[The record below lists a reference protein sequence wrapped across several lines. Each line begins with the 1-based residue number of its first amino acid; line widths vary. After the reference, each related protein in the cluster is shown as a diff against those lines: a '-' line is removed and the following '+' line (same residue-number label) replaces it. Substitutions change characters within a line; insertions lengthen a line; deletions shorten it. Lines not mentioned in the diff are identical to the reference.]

1 MSPPVEPLPPPP
13 PGPPGPP
20 LRPPTSDVPRPPS
33 PYVPPPPAAA
43 QGPSESA
50 GLATAALVCGLAGL
64 VVFIFLAPSVVALVL
79 GLIAAR
85 RARARPHPGD
95 GRGRAIAGWILGIV
109 GILGFV
115 AVVITAIVV
124 EEDDSSVRDDEVSVY
139 DLEAGD
145 CVNLPVDVE
154 DAIEDLPVRDCAE
167 PHDAE
172 VYAIDDLTNDADD
185 YPGMDAVAND
195 TERTCAGDAFE
206 RYVGTDVASSRYGY
220 YYLFPS
226 EESWVQ
232 GDREYVCMVIS
243 IDGSTLT
250 GSVQG
255 SGD

>member
-1 MSPPVEPLPPPP
+1 M
-13 PGPPGPP
+13 
-20 LRPPTSDVPRPPS
+20 
-33 PYVPPPPAAA
+33 
-43 QGPSESA
+43 
-50 GLATAALVCGLAGL
+50 ATAALVCGLAGL
-64 VVFIFLAPSVVALVL
+64 VLFIFLAPSVVALVL

-109 GILGFV
+109 GILGFL
-115 AVVITAIVV
+115 AVVITAIVAD
-124 EEDDSSVRDDEVSVY
+124 EDGSSVRDDGDEVSVY

-145 CVNLPVDVE
+145 CVNLPVDDE
-154 DAIEDLPVRDCAE
+154 DSIEELPVRDCAE

-172 VYAIDDLTNDADD
+172 VYAIDDMTIDADD

-195 TERTCAGDAFE
+195 TERICAGDAFE
-206 RYVGTDVASSRYGY
+206 RYVGSDVASSRYGY

-243 IDGSTLT
+243 IDGSSLT

>member
-1 MSPPVEPLPPPP
+1 M
-13 PGPPGPP
+13 
-20 LRPPTSDVPRPPS
+20 
-33 PYVPPPPAAA
+33 
-43 QGPSESA
+43 
-50 GLATAALVCGLAGL
+50 ATAALVCGLVGL
-64 VVFIFLAPSVVALVL
+64 VLFIFVVPSVVALVL
-79 GLIAAR
+79 GLVAAR

-109 GILGFV
+109 GILGFL
-115 AVVITAIVV
+115 AVVITAIVA
-124 EEDDSSVRDDEVSVY
+124 EEDGSSVLDDDDEVSVY

-145 CVNLPVDVE
+145 CVNLPDDDE
-154 DAIEDLPVRDCAE
+154 DSIEELAVRDCALA
-167 PHDAE
+167 HDAE
-172 VYAIDDLTNDADD
+172 VYAIDDLTVDADD

-195 TERTCAGDAFE
+195 AERICAGDAFE
-206 RYVGTDVASSRYGY
+206 RYVGSDVASSRYGY